1 MNYEE
6 AVLIWRSI
14 QDSTLADLRDDLVT
28 LAVRYARVRV
38 DYLLSTPREQISRSE
53 GARRAIMPSSP
64 VAMFLPAIC
73 QKSGKT
79 PTGAGKWAMIA
90 K

>member
-53 GARRAIMPSSP
+53 AHGVP
-64 VAMFLPAIC
+64 
-73 QKSGKT
+73 
-79 PTGAGKWAMIA
+79 
-90 K
+90 